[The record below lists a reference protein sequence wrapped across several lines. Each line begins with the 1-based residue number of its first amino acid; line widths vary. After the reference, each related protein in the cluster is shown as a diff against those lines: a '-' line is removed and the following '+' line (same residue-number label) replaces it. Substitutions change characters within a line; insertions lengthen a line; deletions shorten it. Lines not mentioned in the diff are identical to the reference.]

1 MFPDFLAL
9 KIVSITLLLTNMIGL
24 VYFISPQLVKTP
36 VENFYGGF
44 YLHLVDQ
51 TVIARSV
58 ATKQSVI

>member
-36 VENFYGGF
+36 VENFYGEP
-44 YLHLVDQ
+44 LVF
-51 TVIARSV
+51 AKLLR
-58 ATKQSVI
+58 